1 MQSRQD
7 VELVSDCRPIF
18 TSFQDIFAAL
28 DELKLSVAVEGGKEM
43 NLLRTHFLIAVH
55 SPDATV
61 VYYNMARGLVK
72 PVN

>member
-1 MQSRQD
+1 M
-7 VELVSDCRPIF
+7 F
-18 TSFQDIFAAL
+18 SFQDIFDAL
-28 DELKLSVAVEGGKEM
+28 DDLELSVVDRGKDIR
-43 NLLRTHFLIAVH
+43 LLRTHFIIAVH